1 MKKFILTGHSRGL
14 GAAIAEQ
21 LLKSGNPV
29 MGLSRKQHP
38 TLKRDYPNHMT
49 EHCIDLSD
57 KAQVLDVLSGPA
69 LRDFLSDASV
79 AVLINNA
86 GLLLPIGMNG
96 KLSNSEIFD
105 TVTVNVSAAIALTN
119 QFIALTEG
127 AKERRII
134 QISSGAARSP
144 YAGWSV
150 YCATKAALDH
160 YTRSLLLEA
169 PANLKAVSLAPG
181 VIDTDMQAQVR
192 ATSLSAFPAR
202 PRFDQLKQD
211 NALASP
217 QAVAEKLLRFLDH
230 PSFGEDPCT
239 DLRQIS

>member
-21 LLKSGNPV
+21 LLKSGSPV
-29 MGLSRKQHP
+29 MGLSRKQHS
-38 TLKRDYPNHMT
+38 TLKRNHPDHLT

-57 KAQVLDVLSGPA
+57 KAQVLDFLSRPA

>member
-21 LLKSGNPV
+21 LLQAGHAV
-29 MGLSRKQHP
+29 MGLSRKAHP
-38 TLKRDYPNHMT
+38 TLRQRYPEQLIEHSLDLGQSDAVIHLLESQGLKDY
-49 EHCIDLSD
+49 
-57 KAQVLDVLSGPA
+57 
-69 LRDFLSDASV
+69 LSDASV

-86 GLLLPIGMNG
+86 GLLSPIGMNG
-96 KLSNSEIFD
+96 SLSNTAIYEAAS
-105 TVTVNVSAAIALTN
+105 VNVAAAIALSN
-119 QFIALTEG
+119 QFIALTSHTSD
-127 AKERRII
+127 RRIV

-160 YTRSLLLEA
+160 YTRCLTVEA
-169 PANLKAVSLAPG
+169 PKGLKVVSLAPG

-192 ATSLSAFPAR
+192 ATSLSAFPMR

-211 NALASP
+211 NALATP
-217 QAVAEKLLRFLDH
+217 DAVAEKLLRFLDH
-230 PSFGEDPCT
+230 PTFGQEPCT
-239 DLRQIS
+239 DLRQFS

>member
-1 MKKFILTGHSRGL
+1 MKKIILTGHSRGL
-14 GAAIAEQ
+14 GAALAEQ
-21 LLKSGNPV
+21 LLTKGIPV
-29 MGLSRKQHP
+29 MGLSRKAHP
-38 TLKRDYPNHMT
+38 TLQHQYPDLLI

-57 KAQVLDVLSGPA
+57 KAQMVGFLSSQA
-69 LRDFLSDASV
+69 LRDFLKDAST
-79 AVLINNA
+79 AVLLNNA

-96 KLSNSEIFD
+96 KLSNAEIFD

-119 QFIALTEG
+119 QFIALTEQ
-127 AKERRII
+127 AKDRLIV
-134 QISSGAARSP
+134 QVSSGAARSP

-160 YTRSLLLEA
+160 YTRCLVVEA
-169 PANLKAVSLAPG
+169 PVNLRAVSLAPG
-181 VIDTDMQAQVR
+181 VIDTDMQGQVR

-217 QAVAEKLLRFLDH
+217 SAVAEKLLRFLDH
-230 PSFGEDPCT
+230 PDFGAEPCT
-239 DLRQIS
+239 DLRQIP

>member
-21 LLKSGNPV
+21 LLQSGNPV
-29 MGLSRKQHP
+29 MGLSRKPHP
-38 TLKRDYPNHMT
+38 TLKGKYPDHLA
-49 EHCIDLSD
+49 EYCIDLSD
-57 KAQVLDVLSGPA
+57 KAQVLEFLSRP
-69 LRDFLSDASV
+69 LFKDFLADASV

-86 GLLLPIGMNG
+86 GILLPIGMNG

-105 TVTVNVSAAIALTN
+105 AVTVNVAAAISLTN
-119 QFIALTEG
+119 AFIAATED
-127 AKERRII
+127 AKDRRVI

-160 YTRSLLLEA
+160 HTRSLLLEA

-217 QAVAEKLLRFLDH
+217 PAVAEKLLRFLDH
-230 PSFGEDPCT
+230 PNFGEDPCT

>member
-1 MKKFILTGHSRGL
+1 MKKVILTGHSRGL
-14 GAAIAEQ
+14 GSAIAEQ
-21 LLKSGNPV
+21 LLNAKTPV
-29 MGLSRKQHP
+29 LGLSRKAHP
-38 TLKRDYPNHMT
+38 TLKNQYPELLT
-49 EHCIDLSD
+49 EHCIDLSN
-57 KAQVLDVLSGPA
+57 KAQVINFLSSPVLN
-69 LRDFLSDASV
+69 DFLKDAST
-79 AVLINNA
+79 AVLLNNA

-96 KLSNSEIFD
+96 KLANTEIFD
-105 TVTVNVSAAIALTN
+105 SVTVNVSAAIALTN
-119 QFIALTEG
+119 QFIAVTEQVPD
-127 AKERRII
+127 RRII
-134 QISSGAARSP
+134 QVSSGAARSP

-160 YTRSLLLEA
+160 YTRCLATEA
-169 PANLKAVSLAPG
+169 PPNLRTVSLAPG

-230 PSFGEDPCT
+230 PDFGTEPCT

>member
-1 MKKFILTGHSRGL
+1 
-14 GAAIAEQ
+14 
-21 LLKSGNPV
+21 
-29 MGLSRKQHP
+29 MGLSRKAHP
-38 TLKRDYPNHMT
+38 TLKSQYPDLLT

-57 KAQVLDVLSGPA
+57 KVQMV
-69 LRDFLSDASV
+69 DFLSSEVLGSFLKDAST
-79 AVLINNA
+79 AVLLNNA

-96 KLSNSEIFD
+96 KLSNADIFD
-105 TVTVNVSAAIALTN
+105 SVTVNVSAAIALTN
-119 QFIALTEG
+119 QFIALTEQ
-127 AKERRII
+127 ATDRRII
-134 QISSGAARSP
+134 QVSSGAARSP

-160 YTRSLLLEA
+160 YTRCLAIEA
-169 PANLKAVSLAPG
+169 PANLRAVSLAPG

-217 QAVAEKLLRFLDH
+217 TAVAEKLLRFLDH
-230 PSFGEDPCT
+230 PDFGAEPCT
-239 DLRQIS
+239 DLRQIP